1 MERQVGTIA
10 HINSGRAG
18 RSLAASYVL
27 AAAALIATQ
36 SSPAASMMQ
45 SRMDRL
51 FNTGLKIGKRKP
63 VVREKIR
70 TFTELPKM
78 DKLKIDYPAAFSG
91 IKMAQKLTL
100 LDMAKIYEAEESID
114 EINDLSTLSNQQV
127 AQFIHGAY
135 AILDNELQSIED
147 AIKEDSRQAGNK
159 NTLETVRIAIRR
171 NQNAGLIS
179 VINGVDPV
187 DPRKLSPEAVTAVK
201 DFEGLYRRIKNVAVK
216 IQAFK
221 KR

>member
-1 MERQVGTIA
+1 MNRVGTIA

-27 AAAALIATQ
+27 AATALAAVQ
-36 SSPAASMMQ
+36 SSPVAAMSQ

-51 FNTGLKIGKRKP
+51 FKTGLKIGKRNP

-70 TFTELPKM
+70 TFTELPKK
-78 DKLKIDYPAAFSG
+78 DKLKINYPEAFSG
-91 IKMAQKLTL
+91 IKMALKLTL
-100 LDMAKIYEAEESID
+100 MQMVVIYEAEESIE

-135 AILDNELQSIED
+135 AILDNELQSIDD
-147 AIKEDSRQAGNK
+147 AIKKEPRQAGNK

-171 NQNAGLIS
+171 NQNTGLIA
-179 VINGVDPV
+179 VINGVDPT
-187 DPRKLSPEAVTAVK
+187 DPRKLSPEAVTAIK
-201 DFEGLYRRIKNVAVK
+201 DFEGLYRRIKNIAIK
-216 IQAFK
+216 IQAFQK
-221 KR
+221 A